1 MSVSPTSP
9 NTMIIEGNDPT
20 VEPSFTLRNRL
31 TRQLWNW
38 VWLFLFR
45 PSPRPLHAWRAF
57 LLRVFGA
64 SLGTDV
70 HVYPAV
76 KIWAPWNLDIGNNV
90 GIADGVTLYNMSFLR
105 IGDYAVISQGA
116 HLCGGSHDYNS
127 PNFQLIAEPIT
138 VEKHVW
144 ICAEAFISQGVT
156 LPAGAV
162 VAARSVVSKTLE
174 HSWTVYAGVPAKPIG
189 KRTKHEH

>member
-1 MSVSPTSP
+1 MRVPPTSP

-31 TRQLWNW
+31 ARQLWNW

-76 KIWAPWNLDIGNNV
+76 RIWRP
-90 GIADGVTLYNMSFLR
+90 GISRSAATSV
-105 IGDYAVISQGA
+105 
-116 HLCGGSHDYNS
+116 
-127 PNFQLIAEPIT
+127 
-138 VEKHVW
+138 
-144 ICAEAFISQGVT
+144 
-156 LPAGAV
+156 LPMAS
-162 VAARSVVSKTLE
+162 RST
-174 HSWTVYAGVPAKPIG
+174 T
-189 KRTKHEH
+189 